1 MAIETG
7 HHKNNDNYNRLIQY
21 AVGYGAQYN
30 PVPDLIKIP
39 QMTAQHTAAADAIA
53 AVLTR
58 KTPFNNAVN
67 DRMAA
72 FEGFLPFVTKV
83 INAFAASDVP
93 TGAIADARAIVR
105 KIRGVRT
112 PKPKD
117 DPETPQDE
125 SLDFISASQISYDS
139 RIQHF
144 HDLVILITAQPGY
157 NPNEAPLTPAALNT
171 YLTGLRT
178 VNAAVATAIVPYSNA
193 IISRNN
199 ILYHPATGVIEASKR
214 CKAYIKSVFGAS
226 SQQYAQVSGIEFRTL
241 VRIVP

>member
-1 MAIETG
+1 METG
-7 HHKNNDNYNRLIQY
+7 HHKNSDNYNRLIQFCL
-21 AVGYGAQYN
+21 GYGALYN
-30 PVPDLIKIP
+30 PSLPLILIP
-39 QMTAQHTAAADAIA
+39 NMTAQHTAATDAIA

-72 FEGFLPFVTKV
+72 FQGFLPFVTKV

-93 TGAIADARAIVR
+93 AGTIADARTIVR
-105 KIRGVRT
+105 KIRGVRS
-112 PKPKD
+112 PRPKD

-144 HDLVILITAQPGY
+144 HDLVILITAQPNY

-178 VNAAVATAIVPYSNA
+178 VNTAVAAAIVPYSNA

-199 ILYHPATGVIEASKR
+199 ILYHPATGVIEATKR
-214 CKAYIKSVFGAS
+214 CKAYIRSVAS

-241 VRIVP
+241 VRIRP